1 MLRRPYCVIVGTLF
15 LVVASFSIA
24 QVPTEAPDFV
34 LLNGRV
40 FTATEAHPYAEAPLS
55 ARPLSISSQKHL
67 GQAPQD
73 DGADQ
78 GC

>member
-1 MLRRPYCVIVGTLF
+1 MLRSPYCVIVGTLF

-40 FTATEAHPYAEAPLS
+40 FTATALRA
-55 ARPLSISSQKHL
+55 
-67 GQAPQD
+67 
-73 DGADQ
+73 
-78 GC
+78 